1 MIMEKKVLTQEEK
14 DQILSLRNNQTD
26 AIATLGQ
33 IEYQIFILEKNK
45 KQIHQTLNE
54 IESQSQNLA
63 EGLTKKYGDGVIDVD
78 TGEFTPR

>member
-14 DQILSLRNNQTD
+14 DQILSLRNTQTD
-26 AIATLGQ
+26 AIATLGK
-33 IEYQIFILEKNK
+33 IEYKIFILEKNK

-63 EGLTKKYGDGVIDVD
+63 EDLTKKYGDGVIDVD

>member
-14 DQILSLRNNQTD
+14 DQISSLRNTQTD

-63 EGLTKKYGDGVIDVD
+63 EDLTKKYGDGVIDIE
-78 TGEFTPR
+78 TGEFTPN

>member
-14 DQILSLRNNQTD
+14 DQISSLRNTQTD

-63 EGLTKKYGDGVIDVD
+63 EDLTKKYGDGVIDIE
-78 TGEFTPR
+78 TGEFTPK

>member
-14 DQILSLRNNQTD
+14 DQISSLRNTQTD